1 MTSRDSNFFWPSY
14 ADLMTSLFFVMLVLY
29 VVTVV
34 VMQGTIGVD
43 AEKFKQIRSIE
54 QALRELDAQYYTYDT
69 QNKRFKLKTDV
80 NFPAN
85 KADIALLPTDIQTE
99 LLDAGRQL
107 YAKMKTL
114 VKNRNVDYLI
124 VIEGNTQRYNRNFET
139 QPDLGYNLSYQRALA
154 LHNFWQ
160 ANGLDFNQFRNCEIL
175 IAGSGYFSKSREAD
189 ENLNRRFSIQITA
202 KVGEFKAR

>member
-1 MTSRDSNFFWPSY
+1 MISRDSGFFWPSY
-14 ADLMTSLFFVMLVLY
+14 ADLMTSLFFIMLVLY

-43 AEKFKQIRSIE
+43 AQKFKQIRNIE
-54 QALRELDAQYYTYDT
+54 QALRQLDARYYAYDA
-69 QNKRFKLKTDV
+69 QNKRFKLKADV
-80 NFPAN
+80 NFPSNQAS
-85 KADIALLPTDIQTE
+85 IALLPDAVQTD

-107 YAKMKTL
+107 YGKMQTL

-124 VIEGNTQRYNRNFET
+124 VIEGNTQRNAFNYKSR
-139 QPDLGYNLSYQRALA
+139 PDIGYTLSYQRALA

-160 ANGLDFNQFRNCEIL
+160 ANGLNFNRFENCEIL

-189 ENLNRRFSIQITA
+189 EERNRRFTIQITA
-202 KVGEFKAR
+202 KVGEFKGR